1 MAGKINIFADEWV
14 DMVFKSKNQVYG
26 AFVLRKES
34 PKRHLF
40 ALITASIL
48 FVLSIS
54 SPMLLESIGSKM
66 GKEADEKVTEFA
78 DIKLDAPK
86 PLNQPIDLPPPPPV
100 LRNSIKFTPPVIKN
114 DNEVNEEE
122 ELKTNKEV
130 MEDKSV
136 VSNVTYDK
144 GTDDIEAPPATE
156 DNKITEVEPEP
167 FVIVEQMPEFPG
179 GLSELNAFISK
190 NIRFPALAAE
200 NGISGKVYLTF
211 VIDKYGKVSKIRVLR
226 GIGGGCDEEA
236 IRVVKMMPTWK
247 PGRQGGVEVPVSYNL
262 PINFKIQQ

>member
-14 DMVFKSKNQVYG
+14 DMVFKSKNQLYG

-34 PKRHLF
+34 PKRHIF
-40 ALITASIL
+40 AFIVASVL

-54 SPMLLESIGSKM
+54 TPMLLESIGSKM
-66 GKEADEKVTEFA
+66 GKEAEEKVTEFA

-100 LRNSIKFTPPVIKN
+100 LRNSIKFTPPVIK
-114 DNEVNEEE
+114 DDSEVNEEE

-130 MEDKSV
+130 MEDKSA
-136 VSNVTYDK
+136 VSNVDYDK
-144 GTDDIEAPPATE
+144 GTDEIEAPPATE
-156 DNKITEVEPEP
+156 ENLVTEEVQEP

-179 GLSELNAFISK
+179 GTAELNAFIAK

-200 NGISGKVYLTF
+200 NGIQGKVYLTF
-211 VIDKYGKVSKIRVLR
+211 VVDKFGKVSKIRVLR

-236 IRVVKMMPTWK
+236 IRVVKMMPDWK
-247 PGRQGGVEVPVSYNL
+247 PGKQGGVAVPVSYNL
-262 PINFKIQQ
+262 PINFRLQQ